1 MSTLMVILDIELYS
15 DELCVFRIDDL
26 LKTSSANFQK
36 EGLNII
42 TYKKDRNLN
51 LLLHTLQNT

>member
-1 MSTLMVILDIELYS
+1 MVILDIELYS